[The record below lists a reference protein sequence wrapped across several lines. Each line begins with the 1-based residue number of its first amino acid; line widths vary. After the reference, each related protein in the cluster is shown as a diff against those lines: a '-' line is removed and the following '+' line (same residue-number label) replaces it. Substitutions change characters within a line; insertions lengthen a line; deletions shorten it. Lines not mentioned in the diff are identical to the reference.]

1 MVSFRRYSRTKFFPI
16 LYTRLTKSCYDGQR
30 SFINRGCRRVRPG
43 TGVIMSQKILVIE
56 DEPTLARLLSYN
68 LTQEGYET
76 TVADHGGEGLQMALQ
91 RPFDLIVLDIMLP
104 GMNGFEILTK
114 LRQSGQR
121 TPVIILTA
129 RNAEEEVVQGLKHGA
144 DDYITKPFGVA
155 ELLARVSA
163 VLRRSG
169 SDEQT
174 KSESAEKIITAGELA
189 IYPDK
194 YEVVVG
200 GEVVPLRPKEFEVL
214 LYLVQ
219 RPGMVITRDDLMN
232 VVWGFDYIGGQRTV
246 DVHVSSLRKKLELS
260 QQSVRIESIRG
271 VGYKLVMPRKLVSPK

>member
-1 MVSFRRYSRTKFFPI
+1 MRTVSPFAKLEVSMPHK
-16 LYTRLTKSCYDGQR
+16 
-30 SFINRGCRRVRPG
+30 V
-43 TGVIMSQKILVIE
+43 LVIE

-76 TVADHGGEGLQMALQ
+76 TVIDHGGEGLQTALQ
-91 RPFDLIVLDIMLP
+91 RSFDLVILDIMLP
-104 GMNGFEILTK
+104 GLNGFEILNR
-114 LRQSGQR
+114 LRQNGVR

-163 VLRRSG
+163 VLRRTQEG
-169 SDEQT
+169 DVKPLQT
-174 KSESAEKIITAGELA
+174 SEKVITAGDLS

-194 YEVVVG
+194 YEVVLN
-200 GEVVPLRPKEFEVL
+200 GESIPLRPKEFEVL

-246 DVHVSSLRKKLELS
+246 DVHVSSLRKKLELG
-260 QQSVRIESIRG
+260 QQSVQIESIRG
-271 VGYKLVMPRKLVSPK
+271 VGYKLVMPKKLASPKA

>member
-1 MVSFRRYSRTKFFPI
+1 MPHKV
-16 LYTRLTKSCYDGQR
+16 
-30 SFINRGCRRVRPG
+30 
-43 TGVIMSQKILVIE
+43 LVIE

-68 LTQEGYET
+68 LSQEGYET
-76 TVADHGGEGLQMALQ
+76 TVIDHGGEGLQTALQ
-91 RPFDLIVLDIMLP
+91 QSFDLIILDIMLP
-104 GMNGFEILTK
+104 GLNGFEVLNR
-114 LRQSGQR
+114 LRQSGTK

-163 VLRRSG
+163 VLRRTQQ
-169 SDEQT
+169 DDL
-174 KSESAEKIITAGELA
+174 KPSESNEKVITVGDLS
-189 IYPDK
+189 IYPEK
-194 YEVVVG
+194 YEVVLG
-200 GEVVPLRPKEFEVL
+200 GELVPLRPKEFEVL

-246 DVHVSSLRKKLELS
+246 DVHVSSLRKKLELG
-260 QQSVRIESIRG
+260 QESVQIESIRG
-271 VGYKLVMPRKLVSPK
+271 VGYKLVMPK

>member
-1 MVSFRRYSRTKFFPI
+1 
-16 LYTRLTKSCYDGQR
+16 
-30 SFINRGCRRVRPG
+30 
-43 TGVIMSQKILVIE
+43 MSYKVLVIE

-68 LTQEGYET
+68 LTQEGYKT
-76 TVADHGGEGLQMALQ
+76 TVIDHGGEGLHAAMQLD
-91 RPFDLIVLDIMLP
+91 FDLIILDIMLP
-104 GMNGFEILTK
+104 GMNGFEVLNR
-114 LRQSGQR
+114 LRQHGTR

-163 VLRRSG
+163 VLRRTQL
-169 SDEQT
+169 DEG
-174 KSESAEKIITAGELA
+174 KPVVSNEKVITAGELL
-189 IYPDK
+189 IYPEK
-194 YEVVVG
+194 YEVSLNN
-200 GEVVPLRPKEFEVL
+200 EQIPLRPKEFEVL

-246 DVHVSSLRKKLELS
+246 DVHVSSLRKKLELG
-260 QQSVRIESIRG
+260 QQSVQIESIRG
-271 VGYKLVMPRKLVSPK
+271 VGYKLVMPKKLVNPR

>member
-1 MVSFRRYSRTKFFPI
+1 MLHKV
-16 LYTRLTKSCYDGQR
+16 
-30 SFINRGCRRVRPG
+30 
-43 TGVIMSQKILVIE
+43 LVIE

-76 TVADHGGEGLQMALQ
+76 TVIDHGGEGLQTALQ
-91 RPFDLIVLDIMLP
+91 RSFDLIILDIMLP
-104 GMNGFEILTK
+104 GLNGFEVLNR
-114 LRQSGQR
+114 LRQNGVR

-163 VLRRSG
+163 VLRRTQQ
-169 SDEQT
+169 DDAPPAAT
-174 KSESAEKIITAGELA
+174 NEKVITVGELS
-189 IYPDK
+189 IYPEK
-194 YEVVVG
+194 YEVIVG
-200 GEVVPLRPKEFEVL
+200 GEPIPLRPKEFEVL

-246 DVHVSSLRKKLELS
+246 DVHVSSLRKKLELG
-260 QQSVRIESIRG
+260 QQSVQIESIRG
-271 VGYKLVMPRKLVSPK
+271 VGYKLVMPKKLATPKG